1 MKSEWLLFILPATL
15 PMCLLKCV
23 LLQSVTQSLLVLA
36 FTFGSV
42 NYPHSFLYIDQT
54 RDQEISKLSYQHH
67 LLGCIPFISII
78 QYLCIKS
85 VDQIFF
91 YFCVLCSST
100 GRLVCSY
107 ANTNLSCLLYLHDII
122 RKFRINI
129 QIVRIQNHKKYE
141 IA

>member
-23 LLQSVTQSLLVLA
+23 LLQNVTQSLLVLA
-36 FTFGSV
+36 FLVV

-54 RDQEISKLSYQHH
+54 RDQEISKLSCQHL
-67 LLGCIPFISII
+67 LLGCIPFFSII

-85 VDQIFF
+85 VDQIYFF

-107 ANTNLSCLLYLHDII
+107 ANTDLSCLLYLHDII

-129 QIVRIQNHKKYE
+129 QIVRIQNPKKCE
-141 IA
+141 TA